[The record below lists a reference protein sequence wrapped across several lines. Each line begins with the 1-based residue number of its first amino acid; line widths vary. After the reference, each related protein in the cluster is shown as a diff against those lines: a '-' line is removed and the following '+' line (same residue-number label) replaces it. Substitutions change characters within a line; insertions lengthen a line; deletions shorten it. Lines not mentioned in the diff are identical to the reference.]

1 MAHVLEEALDQEVFP
16 QGEGVPWGSM
26 EEGVHHDTVAFQGEG
41 VSAYPCGRDLQNKKK
56 YIFTVSLLDEFQLS
70 PCKQQC
76 QQRLPTKAH
85 PEFGREF
92 QQRNRSLYH
101 KQTNKLTNK
110 QPYNQLAMVTTT
122 PRLDVFKTHSN

>member
-1 MAHVLEEALDQEVFP
+1 VAHVLEEALDQEVFP

-41 VSAYPCGRDLQNKKK
+41 VSAYPCGRDLQNKKNI
-56 YIFTVSLLDEFQLS
+56 YIFTVSLLDEFQFS
-70 PCKQQC
+70 QCKQQC

-85 PEFGREF
+85 PEFGTEF

-101 KQTNKLTNK
+101 KQNTNLQTNNLTTN
-110 QPYNQLAMVTTT
+110 
-122 PRLDVFKTHSN
+122 